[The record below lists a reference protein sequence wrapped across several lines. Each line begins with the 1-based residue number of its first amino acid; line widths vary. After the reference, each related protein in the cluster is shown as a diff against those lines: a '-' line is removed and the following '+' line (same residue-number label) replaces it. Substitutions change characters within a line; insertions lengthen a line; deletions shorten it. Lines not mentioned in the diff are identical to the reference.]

1 MSRGKI
7 KKLFI
12 ANRGEIAARITRSAK
27 ELGITTVITYTA
39 NDCNSLHVQ
48 LADKA
53 VSLGNKS
60 LSETYLSPE
69 KMVEVAKNE
78 QCDAVH
84 PGYGFLSEN
93 DRFAELCQQNGL
105 LFIGPSTQTI
115 RKMGDKKEA
124 KKLAQQC
131 GVPVLENLVLSKESN
146 INGSSIPE
154 FPLLIKAVAGGGG
167 KGMYIVENFKELDF
181 KVEQAKRETIN
192 YFGNGQLYI
201 ETYIKN
207 ARHIEIQLLGD
218 NFGNLIHLF
227 ERECSLQRRHQKIIE
242 EAPAS
247 SISEGLRNKL
257 IQAALKIG
265 KAVNY
270 SGAGTVEFLVD
281 ADENFYFLEMNTR
294 IQVEHGVTE
303 IVTGIDIVKEQLLI
317 ASGKKLSFSQEE
329 IKISGFA
336 IEARV
341 YAENPLN
348 NFIPVSGELVK
359 IKFPETTGSRIDTHL
374 QLPHHLPAE
383 YDALL
388 AKLIGFGESREMAKK
403 TT

>member
-1 MSRGKI
+1 MMSRNKI
-7 KKLFI
+7 NRLFI

-27 ELGITTVITYTA
+27 ELGVITVITYTA

-167 KGMYIVENFKELDF
+167 KGMYIVENHRELGL
-181 KVEQAKRETIN
+181 KIEQANREALT

-201 ETYIKN
+201 EKYIKN

-227 ERECSLQRRHQKIIE
+227 DRECSLQRRHQKIIE

-247 SISEGLRNKL
+247 SISEELRIKL

-270 SGAGTVEFLVD
+270 SGVGTIEFLVD
-281 ADENFYFLEMNTR
+281 VDEKLLFPRN
-294 IQVEHGVTE
+294 EHPYPG
-303 IVTGIDIVKEQLLI
+303 G
-317 ASGKKLSFSQEE
+317 AWC
-329 IKISGFA
+329 
-336 IEARV
+336 
-341 YAENPLN
+341 N
-348 NFIPVSGELVK
+348 
-359 IKFPETTGSRIDTHL
+359 
-374 QLPHHLPAE
+374 
-383 YDALL
+383 
-388 AKLIGFGESREMAKK
+388 
-403 TT
+403 